1 MTEGKRL
8 LNGPKRRII
17 TSETPSTTSKS
28 LVGVIDEGT
37 SSVQFSLYS
46 VPYFKE
52 VAKYQIDL
60 KMITPQDGWFEQN
73 PLELMDAVYEC
84 CEKACA
90 QLPALGY
97 SVADI
102 SCIGVTNQRET
113 TVVWDSRT
121 GQPLYNALVWKD
133 IRSEQSVDRV
143 LSKLDNQDK
152 NHFKHISGLPV
163 SPYFTALKLRWLF
176 DNVAEV
182 RKVHREGFCKAG
194 TIDTWIVWNLT
205 KGALHITD
213 VTNASRTLLMDIE
226 TLHWHPQ
233 LLRTFKIDR
242 NILPEIRSSSE
253 IYGPITSDR
262 CVLTGVPISGII
274 GNQHASLL
282 GQMCVKPGQAKNTYR
297 SGCFLLCNM
306 GERPVISAHGLITTV
321 AYKLG
326 PNKPAMYALEGSV
339 AVGGHALRWLENR
352 VRLLKD
358 FTQAEKC
365 AEEVATTGDVYF
377 VPAFTGLY
385 APYWRKEA
393 RGLIIGLT
401 QYSTKHH
408 IVRAALE
415 AICFQ
420 TRDILECMHQE
431 SGFQLNKLHADGSIS
446 MNNLLMQLQA
456 DTAGLTVFR
465 SQVTDTTTFGAALCA
480 AQAEG
485 IDLFNFHPDELQY
498 DVVDYDTFLP
508 TSTDDERH
516 HRYGKWK
523 RAVERSMDWVI
534 KKPTRQITD
543 ETYKLLSSIPPAIFV
558 MTTFAMIIHATA
570 NK

>member
-1 MTEGKRL
+1 MLIRA
-8 LNGPKRRII
+8 
-17 TSETPSTTSKS
+17 
-28 LVGVIDEGT
+28 
-37 SSVQFSLYS
+37 QFIY
-46 VPYFKE
+46 V
-52 VAKYQIDL
+52 
-60 KMITPQDGWFEQN
+60 
-73 PLELMDAVYEC
+73 
-84 CEKACA
+84 
-90 QLPALGY
+90 
-97 SVADI
+97 
-102 SCIGVTNQRET
+102 
-113 TVVWDSRT
+113 
-121 GQPLYNALVWKD
+121 
-133 IRSEQSVDRV
+133 
-143 LSKLDNQDK
+143 
-152 NHFKHISGLPV
+152 
-163 SPYFTALKLRWLF
+163 
-176 DNVAEV
+176 
-182 RKVHREGFCKAG
+182 
-194 TIDTWIVWNLT
+194 
-205 KGALHITD
+205 GALHITD

-242 NILPEIRSSSE
+242 SILPEIRSSSE
-253 IYGPITSDR
+253 IYGRITSDR
-262 CVLTGVPISGII
+262 CVLTGVPISGIL

-282 GQMCVKPGQAKNTYR
+282 GQMCVKPGQAKNSYR
-297 SGCFLLCNM
+297 SGCFLLCNI

-326 PNKPAMYALEGSV
+326 PNKQAIYALEGSV

-420 TRDILECMHQE
+420 TRDILECMRQE

-465 SQVTDTTTFGAALCA
+465 SQLTDTTTFGAALCA
-480 AQAEG
+480 AHAEG
-485 IDLFNFHPDELQY
+485 IDLFNFNPDESQY
-498 DVVDYDTFLP
+498 DIVDYDTFLP
-508 TSTDDERH
+508 TSTEDERY

-523 RAVERSMDWVI
+523 RAVERSMDWAI
-534 KKPTRQITD
+534 KKHTGEITD

-558 MTTFAMIIHATA
+558 MATFAMVIHSTVS
-570 NK
+570 K

>member
-52 VAKYQIDL
+52 VANYQIDL

-102 SCIGVTNQRET
+102 SCVGVTNQRET

-182 RKVHREGFCKAG
+182 RKVHREGFCKVG

-326 PNKPAMYALEGSV
+326 PNKPAIYALEGSV

-498 DVVDYDTFLP
+498 DVMDYDTFLP

-543 ETYKLLSSIPPAIFV
+543 ETYKLLSSIPPAIFLI
-558 MTTFAMIIHATA
+558 TSFAMFIHATA